1 MSITVTFKR
10 HSMDKQMWEMI
21 TQKYRTIWAVVHQDL
36 LSDLYPQIDNV
47 DEIVV
52 EMVVKDD

>member
-21 TQKYRTIWAVVHQDL
+21 TPKYRTIWAVVHQDF